1 MEEFKP
7 SAFEEIIRWLIQ
19 REEGRQLLREL
30 LGWEPFDE
38 VWDLRRS
45 IRLDILYNS
54 IMFAARKGLSWAAVA
69 AVGKIAQELL
79 EEMKVGLLKDLH
91 AQAEKSVHA
100 QFLIIIALT
109 PFLQYDSFM
118 DIKPEESQG
127 DLPPSEIGLTIS
139 QALQVFQDKVSA
151 CEPKLRPLKPGILC
165 DYFLNTYF
173 KHFHL
178 YQFLL
183 CHKRTVQQRYATLE
197 VCVPPHPLPLE
208 TGIDAEVEKHQQ
220 QIAAL
225 SAAETQKRTN
235 VLHLRKMLRAE
246 KNTILEKVY
255 KKLEDP
261 SEKLDRERLATLV
274 EEVIRVE
281 EETTREIFQAEIQ
294 ATFEILELR
303 LQKKM
308 LALKPPVP
316 NLPPLAPAVQAK
328 KAPKPRERKKKK

>member
-1 MEEFKP
+1 MVP
-7 SAFEEIIRWLIQ
+7 WCWGDGLCYLATHSGSCM

-69 AVGKIAQELL
+69 AVGKIAEELL
-79 EEMKVGLLKDLH
+79 EEMK
-91 AQAEKSVHA
+91 
-100 QFLIIIALT
+100 
-109 PFLQYDSFM
+109 
-118 DIKPEESQG
+118 
-127 DLPPSEIGLTIS
+127 GLTIS

-183 CHKRTVQQRYATLE
+183 CHKRAVQQSYATLE

-208 TGIDAEVEKHQQ
+208 AGMDVEVEKHQQ

-235 VLHLRKMLRAE
+235 VLHLRKMLKAE
-246 KNTILEKVY
+246 KDTILEKVY

-261 SEKLDRERLATLV
+261 SEKLDREDSLWRGYLFERDIPLFSISGGESHMLEEKKAGGFTKENHRTIQRLETLV
-274 EEVIRVE
+274 EEVIRIE
-281 EETTREIFQAEIQ
+281 AETTREIFQAEIQ

-303 LQKKM
+303 LQKKI
-308 LALKPPVP
+308 LALKSPVP
-316 NLPPLAPAVQAK
+316 NLPPLVPAVQTK

>member
-1 MEEFKP
+1 MNK
-7 SAFEEIIRWLIQ
+7 

-30 LGWEPFDE
+30 LGWEPFDK

-69 AVGKIAQELL
+69 AVGKIAEELL
-79 EEMKVGLLKDLH
+79 EEMK
-91 AQAEKSVHA
+91 
-100 QFLIIIALT
+100 
-109 PFLQYDSFM
+109 
-118 DIKPEESQG
+118 
-127 DLPPSEIGLTIS
+127 GLTIS

-183 CHKRTVQQRYATLE
+183 CRRRTVQQSYATLE

-208 TGIDAEVEKHQQ
+208 VGIDVEVEKHQQ

-235 VLHLRKMLRAE
+235 VLHLRKMLRVE
-246 KNTILEKVY
+246 KDTILEKVY

-261 SEKLDRERLATLV
+261 SEKLDRERLETLV

-281 EETTREIFQAEIQ
+281 AETTREIFQAEIQ

-308 LALKPPVP
+308 LALKTPVP
-316 NLPPLAPAVQAK
+316 NLPPLVPAV
-328 KAPKPRERKKKK
+328 

>member
-1 MEEFKP
+1 MGAVAQTSSPNSHGLISDTSISSP
-7 SAFEEIIRWLIQ
+7 SKEIKVESSARSELPLQ

-79 EEMKVGLLKDLH
+79 EEMK
-91 AQAEKSVHA
+91 
-100 QFLIIIALT
+100 
-109 PFLQYDSFM
+109 
-118 DIKPEESQG
+118 
-127 DLPPSEIGLTIS
+127 GLTIS

>member
-1 MEEFKP
+1 MVLLSP
-7 SAFEEIIRWLIQ
+7 VAVRAVVQLQ

-38 VWDLRRS
+38 VWDLQQS

-69 AVGKIAQELL
+69 TVGKIAEELL
-79 EEMKVGLLKDLH
+79 EEMK
-91 AQAEKSVHA
+91 
-100 QFLIIIALT
+100 
-109 PFLQYDSFM
+109 
-118 DIKPEESQG
+118 
-127 DLPPSEIGLTIS
+127 GLTIS
-139 QALQVFQDKVSA
+139 QALKVFHEKISA

-183 CHKRTVQQRYATLE
+183 CHKRTVQQSYATLE

-208 TGIDAEVEKHQQ
+208 AGVEVEVEKHQQ

-225 SAAETQKRTN
+225 SAAETQKRTD
-235 VLHLRKMLRAE
+235 VLHLQKMLKAE
-246 KNTILEKVY
+246 KDIKLEKVY
-255 KKLEDP
+255 KKVEDP
-261 SEKLDRERLATLV
+261 SEKLDKERLESLV
-274 EEVIRVE
+274 EEVIRAE
-281 EETTREIFQAEIQ
+281 AETTREIFQAEIQ

-308 LALKPPVP
+308 LSLKPPVS
-316 NLPPLAPAVQAK
+316 NLPPLVPDVRTK
-328 KAPKPRERKKKK
+328 KTPKPRERKKKK